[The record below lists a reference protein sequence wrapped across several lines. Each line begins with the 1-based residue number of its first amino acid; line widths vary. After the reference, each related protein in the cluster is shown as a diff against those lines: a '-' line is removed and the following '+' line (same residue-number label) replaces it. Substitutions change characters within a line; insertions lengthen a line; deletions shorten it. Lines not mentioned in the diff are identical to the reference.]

1 MAIAII
7 KGISSTYDITILGR
21 NEEKLVSISKT
32 YNTKYKVI
40 NSSYDITDL
49 NILIAI
55 KPQAMDFL
63 SNFKGNAKNIF
74 SILAGKSIKSIK
86 KYISSKTYTRVM
98 PNISALYNSSITAL
112 YSDGNDKQTSEEIFS
127 SIGNIIWMD
136 KESDINSATIIGSS
150 AIAYLALISEA
161 FEDAGVNEG
170 LSRDKSRALVLGLFK
185 GFPTLLE
192 KYKPSDIKDMVMS
205 PNGTTAKGYAVLEK
219 RAIRGAII
227 EATTIA
233 HDRAKELA

>member
-63 SNFKGNAKNIF
+63 S
-74 SILAGKSIKSIK
+74 
-86 KYISSKTYTRVM
+86 
-98 PNISALYNSSITAL
+98 
-112 YSDGNDKQTSEEIFS
+112 
-127 SIGNIIWMD
+127 
-136 KESDINSATIIGSS
+136 
-150 AIAYLALISEA
+150 
-161 FEDAGVNEG
+161 
-170 LSRDKSRALVLGLFK
+170 
-185 GFPTLLE
+185 
-192 KYKPSDIKDMVMS
+192 
-205 PNGTTAKGYAVLEK
+205 
-219 RAIRGAII
+219 
-227 EATTIA
+227 
-233 HDRAKELA
+233 